1 MKYKSVSTIAGG
13 FLALALVLGVVL
25 GPGVYILYQRQTHQ
39 PQIETL
45 YQATADEEAS
55 EKIVYEIPD
64 TFRRDYRHLDL
75 DIEAQDSGTMGCSI
89 EYVLANG
96 KKIPSSFR
104 ESSSFYRFT
113 IPSDHIKTIRRIE
126 ISELENISCIVLRN
140 TFINP

>member
-1 MKYKSVSTIAGG
+1 MKKRNAVLLII
-13 FLALALVLGVVL
+13 LALALVLGVVF
-25 GPGVYILYQRQTHQ
+25 GPAVYILYQRQTHP

-45 YQATADEEAS
+45 YQAAGREAP

-75 DIEAQDSGTMGCSI
+75 SIEARDSGTMGCSVD
-89 EYVLANG
+89 YYLANG
-96 KKIPSSFR
+96 EKNSSSFK
-104 ESSSFYRFT
+104 EPSSFYRFT

-126 ISELENISCIVLRN
+126 ISEIDNISSITMWN

>member
-1 MKYKSVSTIAGG
+1 MKKRNAVLLIVL
-13 FLALALVLGVVL
+13 FLILLLVVL
-25 GPGVYILYQRQTHQ
+25 FSPGVYILYQRQTHP

-45 YQATADEEAS
+45 YQAAADGEPPER
-55 EKIVYEIPD
+55 IVYEIPD

-75 DIEAQDSGTMGCSI
+75 DIEAQEPDLMGCSI

-96 KKIPSSFR
+96 EKISSSFR

-113 IPSDHIKTIRRIE
+113 IPYDHIKTIRRIE
-126 ISELENISCIVLRN
+126 ISELENISRIELWN